1 VELILLNL
9 NTTTKKLMANPI
21 KSLIGQTAVY
31 GISSILGRFI
41 NYLLVPLY
49 TYVFLKH
56 EYGVV
61 TELTAYLGF
70 LLIVLTYGMETGLFR
85 FSQQKDFTKQQVY
98 STVTTS
104 ILTTSFIFILL
115 VFLFYNHIALL
126 LDYGNHPEYILMLG
140 FTVGID
146 AFSAIP
152 FAELRIQNK
161 AKRFAIIK
169 LTNIGLNVGFNLFFI
184 VFCPKFCAPDNF
196 IYSLFYNKLDV
207 GYIFIS
213 YLLAS
218 LITLI
223 LLLPEIRKAFSN
235 YQFSASLLKQILK
248 YSLPLMLAGLA
259 GMTTDTL
266 DRILLKYLIVVPEG
280 IPDAHQYIMGQIGV
294 YGANAKIAIL
304 MVLFIQA
311 FRYAA
316 EPFFFNY
323 SDKADAKELYAR
335 VMKYF
340 VIFGLLVFVGITL
353 FIDIVKYFIGTSY
366 REGLV
371 VVPILLISKLLFGIV
386 FNLSIWYKL
395 TNKTKFG
402 AYLAFS
408 GALVSVSLNFLLIPH
423 FGYYGAAWTS
433 VVSYSVMMFL
443 SYFLSRKYY
452 KINYDIKNISLYFIV
467 ALIIYFINVYI
478 KQVIDY
484 YLLINVFML
493 IGFLFFIIRKEGIRM
508 RRLL

>member
-1 VELILLNL
+1 
-9 NTTTKKLMANPI
+9 MANPI

-49 TYVFLKH
+49 TYVFLKY

-61 TELTAYLGF
+61 TELTAYVGF

-85 FSQQKDFTKQQVY
+85 YSQQKDFSKQQVY
-98 STVTTS
+98 STVSTSVLATT
-104 ILTTSFIFILL
+104 LIFILF
-115 VFLFYNHIALL
+115 VFLFYDKIAVL
-126 LDYGNHPEYILMLG
+126 LDYANHSEYILLLG

-169 LTNIGLNVGFNLFFI
+169 LSNIGLNVGFNLFFI
-184 VFCPKFCAPDNF
+184 VFCPKFCGNDNL
-196 IYSLFYNKLDV
+196 IYSLFYSNLDV

-213 YLLAS
+213 YFLAS
-218 LITLI
+218 LITLF
-223 LLLPEIRKAFSN
+223 LLLPEIRTAFAN
-235 YQFSASLLKQILK
+235 YQFSGNLLKQILK

-266 DRILLKYLIVVPEG
+266 DRILLKYLIVVPDG
-280 IPDAHQYIMGQIGV
+280 VANAHQYIMGQIGV

-323 SDKADAKELYAR
+323 SDKSDAKELYAR

-340 VIFGLLVFVGITL
+340 VIFGLVVFVGITL

-371 VVPILLISKLLFGIV
+371 VVPILLIAKLLFGIV

-395 TNKTKFG
+395 TNKTKYG
-402 AYLAFS
+402 AYLAFT
-408 GALVSVSLNFLLIPH
+408 GAVVSISLNFILIPH

-443 SYFLSRKYY
+443 SFFLSRKFY
-452 KINYDIKNISLYFIV
+452 KINYDIKNISLYFII
-467 ALIIYFINVYI
+467 ALTIYFINIYI
-478 KQVIDY
+478 KQVFNY
-484 YLLINVFML
+484 YLIINIFMVL
-493 IGFLFFIIRKEGIRM
+493 VFLFFIIKKEGIRM
-508 RRLL
+508 KRLL

>member
-1 VELILLNL
+1 
-9 NTTTKKLMANPI
+9 MDNPI
-21 KSLIGQTAVY
+21 KSLVGQTAIY
-31 GISSILGRFI
+31 GVSSIIGRFI

-49 TYVFLKH
+49 TYVFVNQA

-61 TELTAYLGF
+61 TELSAYVVF
-70 LLIVLTYGMETGLFR
+70 LLIILTYGMETGLFR
-85 FSQQKDFTKQQVY
+85 FSQQKDYSKSLVY

-104 ILTTSFIFILL
+104 LLFTTAFFVVLILL
-115 VFLFYNHIALL
+115 FYKDIASLL
-126 LDYGNHPEYILMLG
+126 NYAAHPEYILMLG
-140 FTVGID
+140 LTVAID

-152 FAELRIQNK
+152 FAQLRIQNK

-169 LTNIGLNVGFNLFFI
+169 LINIGINVGFNLFFI
-184 VFCPKFCAPDNF
+184 VFCPKVCGEDNF
-196 IYSLFYNKLDV
+196 IYSLFYSKLDV

-218 LITLI
+218 FITL
-223 LLLPEIRKAFSN
+223 LLLIPEIGAAFKN
-235 YQFSASLLKQILK
+235 YRFSGSLLKQILK

-266 DRILLKYLIVVPEG
+266 DRILLKYLITVPEG
-280 IPDAHQYIMGQIGV
+280 VANANQYIMAQIGI
-294 YGANAKIAIL
+294 YGANAKIAII

-323 SDKADAKELYAR
+323 SDKKDAKELYAK

-340 VIFGLLVFVGITL
+340 IIFGLTVFVGISL
-353 FIDIVKYFIGTSY
+353 LLDVVQYFIGATY

-395 TNKTKFG
+395 TNLTKYG
-402 AYLAFS
+402 AILAFT
-408 GALVSVSLNFLLIPH
+408 GAFVSIALNFYLIPLY
-423 FGYYGAAWTS
+423 GYLGAAWTS
-433 VVSYSVMMFL
+433 IASYSVMIILSFL
-443 SYFLSRKYY
+443 LGRRYYLIKYDL
-452 KINYDIKNISLYFIV
+452 KDILLYFSV
-467 ALIIYFINVYI
+467 ALFVYFVSVYI
-478 KQVIDY
+478 KQVFDY
-484 YLLINVFML
+484 YLVINLFLI
-493 IGFLFFIIRKEGIRM
+493 IGFLYFVYRKEKISFSAINIFKK
-508 RRLL
+508 

>member
-1 VELILLNL
+1 
-9 NTTTKKLMANPI
+9 MASPI
-21 KSLIGQTAVY
+21 KSLIGQTAIY
-31 GISSILGRFI
+31 GVSSIIGRFI

-49 TYVFLKH
+49 TYVFVKY

-61 TELTAYLGF
+61 TELTAYVGF

-85 FSQQKDFTKQQVY
+85 FSQQKDFSKQEVY
-98 STVTTS
+98 STVSTSVLATTF
-104 ILTTSFIFILL
+104 LFFIL
-115 VFLFYNHIALL
+115 VYIFYQPLAVL
-126 LDYGNHPEYILMLG
+126 LDYENHPEYILLLG

-152 FAELRIQNK
+152 FAELRILNK

-169 LTNIGLNVGFNLFFI
+169 LSNIGLNVGFNLFFI
-184 VFCPKFCAPDNF
+184 VFCPRFRAEDNI
-196 IYSLFYNKLDV
+196 IYSLFYKNLDV

-213 YLLAS
+213 YFLAS
-218 LITLI
+218 FVTLI
-223 LLLPEIRKAFSN
+223 LLAPEIRRAFAH
-235 YQFSASLLKQILK
+235 YQFSGLLLKRILK
-248 YSLPLMLAGLA
+248 YSLPLMVAGLA

-266 DRILLKYLIVVPEG
+266 DRILLKYLISVPDG
-280 IPDAHQYIMGQIGV
+280 VTNAHQYIMGQIGV

-323 SDKADAKELYAR
+323 SDKSDAKELYAR

-340 VIFGLLVFVGITL
+340 VIFGLVVFVGITL
-353 FIDIVKYFIGTSY
+353 LIDVVKYFIGSSY

-371 VVPILLISKLLFGIV
+371 VVPILLIAKLLFGIV

-395 TNKTKFG
+395 TNKTKYG

-408 GALVSVSLNFLLIPH
+408 GALVSITLNFILIPH

-433 VVSYSVMMFL
+433 VASYSVMMFM
-443 SYFLSRKYY
+443 SFCLSRKYY
-452 KINYDIKNISLYFIV
+452 KIDYDIKNISFYFIL
-467 ALIIYFINVYI
+467 ALMIYFLNLYI
-478 KQVIDY
+478 KQVFDY
-484 YLLINVFML
+484 YLFINVFM
-493 IGFLFFIIRKEGIRM
+493 IMGFLFFIYKKEGIRIK
-508 RRLL
+508 RLL

>member
-1 VELILLNL
+1 
-9 NTTTKKLMANPI
+9 MANPI

-31 GISSILGRFI
+31 GVSSILGRFI

-49 TYVFLKH
+49 TYVFLKY
-56 EYGVV
+56 EYGIV
-61 TELTAYLGF
+61 TELTAYVGF

-85 FSQQKDFTKQQVY
+85 YSQQKDFTKQQVY
-98 STVTTS
+98 STVSTSVLATT
-104 ILTTSFIFILL
+104 LIFIIF
-115 VFLFYNHIALL
+115 VFLFYDNIAQL
-126 LDYGNHPEYILMLG
+126 LDYTNHPEYILMLG
-140 FTVGID
+140 VTVGID

-169 LTNIGLNVGFNLFFI
+169 LSNIGLNVGFNLFFI
-184 VFCPKFCAPDNF
+184 VLCPKFCGENNF
-196 IYSLFYNKLDV
+196 IYSLFYHRLDV

-218 LITLI
+218 FITLF
-223 LLLPEIRKAFSN
+223 LLLPEIRMAFVH
-235 YQFSASLLKQILK
+235 YQFSASLLKKILK

-280 IPDAHQYIMGQIGV
+280 VANAHQYIMGQIGV

-323 SDKADAKELYAR
+323 SDKSDAKELYAL

-353 FIDIVKYFIGTSY
+353 LIDIVKYFIGESY

-395 TNKTKFG
+395 TNKTKYG
-402 AYLAFS
+402 AYLAFT
-408 GALVSVSLNFLLIPH
+408 GALVSISLNFILIPY
-423 FGYYGAAWTS
+423 FGYYGAAWS
-433 VVSYSVMMFL
+433 SIGSYSVMVLL
-443 SYFLSRKYY
+443 SFFLSRKYY
-452 KINYDIKNISLYFIV
+452 KINYDIKNISLYFML
-467 ALIIYFINVYI
+467 ALVIYFINLYI
-478 KQVIDY
+478 KQVFDL
-484 YLLINVFML
+484 YLVINVLM
-493 IGFLFFIIRKEGIRM
+493 IISFLFFIYKREGF
-508 RRLL
+508 LLSNWFKRN